1 MLYFSWAQKSS
12 RGKISP
18 YLNSSPSK
26 PLYLGVHAFQSALGV
41 SRGEKRTH
49 TNPEGC
55 PRISHTMQVYVM
67 FLTSLCVTA
76 DLELPGSTDFTIL
89 PSLHDFGPCVTIP
102 RGQRNVTD
110 WIQQLITPRTS
121 SLLVGNLFFS
131 GPPRMSIVWPD
142 FFWSPDIAIF
152 CVSAHKRK
160 LRCGFGFLTH
170 LTILS
175 FRQ

>member
-1 MLYFSWAQKSS
+1 MIYLSGWRAIYREHTPFSQPTHIRFIYYREPVMRPRRMRWEITYKKLSTMLQGFGFWPRTWPAISVNGCATLNYCLPTQCGATFFSFFVLYFSWAQKSS

-67 FLTSLCVTA
+67 FS
-76 DLELPGSTDFTIL
+76 
-89 PSLHDFGPCVTIP
+89 
-102 RGQRNVTD
+102 
-110 WIQQLITPRTS
+110 
-121 SLLVGNLFFS
+121 
-131 GPPRMSIVWPD
+131 
-142 FFWSPDIAIF
+142 
-152 CVSAHKRK
+152 
-160 LRCGFGFLTH
+160 
-170 LTILS
+170 
-175 FRQ
+175 